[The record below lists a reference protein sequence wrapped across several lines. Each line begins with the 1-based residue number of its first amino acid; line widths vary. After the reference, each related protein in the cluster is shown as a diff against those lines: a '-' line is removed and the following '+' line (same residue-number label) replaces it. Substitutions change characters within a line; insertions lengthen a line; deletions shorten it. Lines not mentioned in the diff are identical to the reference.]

1 MQKTNLLY
9 LTLLLILSL
18 TLFSFAQDKTR
29 LVIWGFPEDESWV
42 GVHAQAKY
50 FEKLHPNV
58 EVVMGVPGGRGGMDP
73 QKLMTAIA
81 GGTPPDLIWQDRFAV
96 GSWAARDAFLALDD
110 LIARD
115 SVNPN
120 EYYPACW
127 QETIYQGHVYALPYN
142 TDARALY
149 YNKDLFREVGL
160 DPNRPPKDWDEL
172 EVYAKKLT
180 KFENGKP
187 IRMGFI
193 PNFGN
198 SWLYLYGWQNGG
210 EFMSPDGKI
219 CTLNDQRIVEA
230 LEWMVKVYDMLG
242 GRAKVVS
249 GFEAGFQGQ
258 ITDAFNIGKVAMKI
272 DGDWCLDGIARYAP
286 NLNFGVAPPPSP
298 KGKPIITWSGGFSLA
313 IPVSAKHPELAWQF
327 AKWMNS
333 IEGNIYGG
341 KIQQEFNRKHGKPFY
356 IPRMSANKQVNQVL
370 FSTFLPDDPNYQ
382 SAIKTFLDLL
392 EVSRFR
398 PVTPV
403 GQLLWD
409 EHVRAFDDASY
420 HIRTPK
426 EALDFGTKNVQK
438 ELDKIFK
445 KKPYKLLNVPITL
458 TIVFLLVGMVFLYL
472 IIRFLIALP
481 RNAIGRQEA
490 FTGLLFA
497 SPWLLG
503 FLIFTIGPI
512 VASIIF
518 SFCEYDVLHPAKWVG
533 FDNYLNLLWFK
544 VETSSESATYTKV
557 FTVNDPL
564 FWKSIWNTVYM
575 AIFGVPLSMLLSL
588 SIAMLLNTNVRG
600 MTLYRTIF
608 YLPAIVPVVA
618 STILWRWFLN
628 PQTGI
633 MNVLLSYIGI
643 TGPNW
648 IGDPLWTKPALII
661 MLLWGAGGGMII
673 WLAGLKGIP
682 EQLYEA
688 AEIDGSNWW
697 QRFWH
702 ITIPMLT
709 PYIFFNLIMGIIGY
723 FQIFT
728 QAYLLGG
735 PADSLL
741 FYVLNLFFQAFQYF
755 KMGYACAM
763 AWILFLIIL
772 GLTIVQIKLAPRWVH
787 YELERKF

>member
-1 MQKTNLLY
+1 MRKYIFDCLILILF
-9 LTLLLILSL
+9 LTLAS
-18 TLFSFAQDKTR
+18 FSDAAEKIR

-50 FEKLHPNV
+50 FEELHPNV

-81 GGTPPDLIWQDRFAV
+81 GGAPPDLIWQDRFAV

-115 SVNPN
+115 SIDPN
-120 EYYPACW
+120 DYYPACW
-127 QETIYQGHVYALPYN
+127 QETVYQGHVYALPYN
-142 TDARALY
+142 TDVRALY
-149 YNKDLFREVGL
+149 YNKDLFREAGL

-172 EVYAKKLT
+172 VAYTKKLT

-187 IRMGFI
+187 VRMGFI

-198 SWLYLYGWQNGG
+198 SWLYLYGWENGG
-210 EFMSPDGKI
+210 EFMSSDGKT
-219 CTLNDQRIVEA
+219 CTLNDPKIVEA
-230 LEWMVKVYDMLG
+230 LAWMVNVYDLLG

-258 ITDAFNIGKVAMKI
+258 IADAFNIGKVAMKI
-272 DGDWCLDGIARYAP
+272 DGDWNLDVFARYAP
-286 NLNFGVAPPPSP
+286 HLNFGVAPPPSP
-298 KGKPIITWSGGFSLA
+298 KGKPVTTWSGGFSLA
-313 IPVSAKHPELAWQF
+313 IPVSAKHPELAWEF

-333 IEGNIYGG
+333 TEGNLYGG
-341 KIQQEFNRKHGKPFY
+341 KIQQEFNKQHGRPFY
-356 IPRMSANKQVNQVL
+356 IPRMSANKKVNQVL
-370 FSTFLPDDPNYQ
+370 FSTFVPNDLNYQ
-382 SAIKTFLDLL
+382 AALKTFLDLL

-409 EHVRAFDDASY
+409 EHARAHDAATN
-420 HIRTPK
+420 HILSPK
-426 EALDFGTKNVQK
+426 EALDLGAKNVQK
-438 ELDKIFK
+438 ELDKIYK
-445 KKPYKLLNVPITL
+445 KEPYPLLNVPLVLSLIL
-458 TIVFLLVGMVFLYL
+458 SLVGLVAIYL
-472 IIRFLIALP
+472 IFRFKRALP
-481 RNAIGRQEA
+481 KSSMARKEA
-490 FTGLLFA
+490 YAGIIFA
-497 SPWLLG
+497 TPWILG
-503 FLIFTIGPI
+503 FIIFILGPI
-512 VASIIF
+512 MASIVF
-518 SFCEYDVLHPAKWVG
+518 SFCEYDVLHPARFAK
-533 FDNYLNLLWFK
+533 FDNFINLLRFHRDEANLL
-544 VETSSESATYTKV
+544 VA
-557 FTVNDPL
+557 NDGL
-564 FWKSIWNTVYM
+564 FWKSLWNTIYIS
-575 AIFGVPLSMLLSL
+575 IFGVPLSMVVSL
-588 SIAMLLNTNVRG
+588 IIAMLLNTKVRG
-600 MTLYRTIF
+600 MTGYRTLF
-608 YLPAIVPVVA
+608 YLPAIVPIVA

-633 MNVLLSYIGI
+633 MNVLLGYIGI

-648 IGDPLWTKPALII
+648 IGDPAWTKPSIML
-661 MLLWGAGGGMII
+661 MLLWSAGSGMII

-697 QRFWH
+697 QKFWH

-728 QAYLLGG
+728 QAYLLAGVEATIG

-741 FYVLNLFFQAFQYF
+741 FYVFYLFNNAFQYF

-772 GLTIVQIKLAPRWVH
+772 GLTLIQIKLAPRWVH